1 MTRTI
6 KAIAKEIKQVWV
18 KPNYAA
24 VPYLDAMLQVEKP
37 DDMFYAE
44 KASSLVAYFLSNAST
59 FRGEDARRLKA
70 ELKKVI
76 GQ

>member
-1 MTRTI
+1 MTRSI
-6 KAIAKEIKQVWV
+6 KDIAKEIKQVWV

-37 DDMFYAE
+37 DDMFYAD
-44 KASSLVAYFLSNAST
+44 KASHIVAYFLSNAST
-59 FRGEDARRLKA
+59 FRGDDAKRLKA

>member
-76 GQ
+76 GE